1 VNDYWYLLM
10 PRLRVDMV
18 VRPIFDDERHR
29 DVVEAYKNPK
39 WFPLG
44 FNAGT

>member
-1 VNDYWYLLM
+1 M
-10 PRLRVDMV
+10 
-18 VRPIFDDERHR
+18 ITGTFDDERHRDDR